1 MPALILWGQH
11 DRVSKGGRKRVR
23 RRKGIE
29 EEGRREQVGGG
40 REDGWMEGGS
50 EGGREGGKL
59 GSWDGVKECI

>member
-29 EEGRREQVGGG
+29 EEGRREQVGRG
-40 REDGWMEGGS
+40 REE
-50 EGGREGGKL
+50 GREGGKL
-59 GSWDGVKECI
+59 GWSERMYIKEKVPRGI